1 MSTRSTSKSSR
12 GSALSRSGTAG
23 VARTLIA
30 AGVVA
35 GCAVVPAIMS
45 SGGYNQF
52 GPVKAA
58 LLAFSV
64 AVVLAGMALEPARA
78 RDAIRA
84 LATSKASWFLG
95 GYVLLSLLATLS
107 SLDVRAS
114 VFGSYPE
121 YQGVVA
127 LLGSLILAAGAVALA
142 GDDVLGLLG
151 RALTVSMLVVGA
163 YGLAQMLGL
172 DPVSYRAGLDLAR
185 ARSTLGNASNL
196 GLWLVIA
203 SPYVLRLA
211 REAREAWRVAAG
223 IALGLAVVVLIG
235 TSSRGAWLAAAV
247 AGLVWVALE
256 APAWTPAARR
266 RVALASAAIAVV
278 GAVAVMLVVPT
289 LATRA
294 SSAFDANSG
303 TAAWRRSVWS
313 SAIRMSVE
321 RPVLGWG
328 PNTFRFA
335 YPLYRG
341 AELSADSADP
351 QVVTDA
357 HDLFVNTLAERGP
370 LALIA
375 LAGWFVAIGV
385 GGVRAT
391 RAHDGFGANRIAVAA
406 TLSSLA
412 GGIVATGFHYLTP
425 DTGALF
431 FTSALLATVFVAP
444 DAPAASPATK
454 RDGAGALGLWLA
466 VGLSLVVGTALLGVL
481 VADRGMAKGLEL
493 AQAGA
498 PTTRTAGE
506 FERAQAAAPWDP
518 MFLWAEGHA
527 ALVQLQGP
535 AGHNDVFESGIGAF
549 EAAEALS
556 PHDTRLQREHAD
568 LVLAAALARN
578 DQALAED
585 AEARYDAL
593 MALDPYNGS
602 LWIGR
607 ASARAGMGRWEGAV
621 ADYEQAVTLVPDSI
635 PGWGSLAIAYE
646 QVGREQ
652 DAVKARGTAEELQR
666 RLVE

>member
-1 MSTRSTSKSSR
+1 M
-12 GSALSRSGTAG
+12 GTAG
-23 VARTLIA
+23 IAGSLIA

-45 SGGYNQF
+45 SGGYNPF
-52 GPVKAA
+52 GPAKAA

-64 AVVLAGMALEPARA
+64 AAVLAGMALEPARA
-78 RDAIRA
+78 RGAIRA
-84 LATSKASWFLG
+84 LAVSKASWFLG

-151 RALTVSMLVVGA
+151 RALTVSMLAVGA

-211 REAREAWRVAAG
+211 REARGAWRVAAG

-278 GAVAVMLVVPT
+278 GAVAVMLVAPT
-289 LATRA
+289 LASRA
-294 SSAFDANSG
+294 SSALDANSG

-313 SAIRMSVE
+313 SAIRMSVD

-370 LALIA
+370 LTLIA

-385 GGVRAT
+385 GGARAA
-391 RAHDGFGANRIAVAA
+391 RAGDRAGADRIAVAA

-425 DTGALF
+425 DTGVLF
-431 FTSALLATVFVAP
+431 FTSALLATLFVAP

-454 RDGAGALGLWLA
+454 RDGFARGGTLGLWLA
-466 VGLSLVVGTALLGVL
+466 VGLSLAVGAALLGVL
-481 VADRGMAKGLEL
+481 AADRAMAEGLEL

-498 PTTRTAGE
+498 STTRTADE
-506 FERAQAAAPWDP
+506 FDRAQAAAPWDP

-527 ALVQLQGP
+527 ALLQLQGP
-535 AGHNDVFESGIGAF
+535 KGDPDVYESGIRAF

-568 LVLAAALARN
+568 LVLAAGLVRN
-578 DQALAED
+578 DQALFE
-585 AEARYDAL
+585 EARGRYGAL
-593 MALDPYNGS
+593 MTLDPNNGS

-607 ASARAGMGRWEGAV
+607 GSALAGMGRWEDAVVDYERAV
-621 ADYEQAVTLVPDSI
+621 ALVPDSI

-646 QVGREQ
+646 QVGREH
-652 DAVKARGTAEELQR
+652 DAAKAQSTAEELQ
-666 RLVE
+666 LKLTE